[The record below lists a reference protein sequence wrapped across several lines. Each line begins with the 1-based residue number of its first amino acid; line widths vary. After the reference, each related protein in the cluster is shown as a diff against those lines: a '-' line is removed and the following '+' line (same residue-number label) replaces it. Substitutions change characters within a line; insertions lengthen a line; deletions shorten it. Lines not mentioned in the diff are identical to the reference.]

1 MSLVRRLRSTYAE
14 IARTYWSWA
23 PTILLLALVVF
34 VPLAAI
40 DGLVSHVE
48 IDQVDLDSGFK
59 VFALALALG
68 AITATGLL
76 GEVFFSGAV
85 ATMLT
90 HPRDQPVP
98 SLLGIARQLRFGRL
112 IAVDLTYVLI
122 VAVGL
127 ILFIVPGAL
136 AFVWLGLA
144 GPIVELE
151 ERGVGAALK
160 RSFQLVRGNFWFV
173 LWILLPIEIA
183 GDALGEGVAS
193 LVHAVAGHGF
203 LATWLA
209 ETLSN
214 VALSPIF
221 AVAAVLLT
229 IKLIAARDGTG
240 PQLNRAAREPAAA

>member
-1 MSLVRRLRSTYAE
+1 MSLARRLGSTYAE

-23 PTILLLALVVF
+23 PTILLLALIVF

-59 VFALALALG
+59 VFALALAIG

-85 ATMLT
+85 AAMLT
-90 HPRDQPVP
+90 HPRGEPLP
-98 SLLGIARQLRFGRL
+98 SMLAIARQLRYGRL
-112 IAVDLTYVLI
+112 IAVDIVYVLI
-122 VAVGL
+122 VAIGL
-127 ILFIVPGAL
+127 ILFIFPGAL

-183 GDALGEGVAS
+183 GDALGEGIS
-193 LVHAVAGHGF
+193 GIVHAVAGHGY

-209 ETLSN
+209 EMLSN
-214 VALSPIF
+214 VLLSPVF
-221 AVAAVLLT
+221 AVAAVLVT
-229 IKLIAARDGTG
+229 IKLIAAKDGG
-240 PQLNRAAREPAAA
+240 APQLHRDPQPAAA

>member
-1 MSLVRRLRSTYAE
+1 MSLARRLGSTYAE

-23 PTILLLALVVF
+23 PTILLLALIVF

-59 VFALALALG
+59 VFALALAIG

-85 ATMLT
+85 AAMLT
-90 HPRDQPVP
+90 HPRGEPLP
-98 SLLGIARQLRFGRL
+98 SMLAIARQLRYGRL
-112 IAVDLTYVLI
+112 IAVDIVYVLI
-122 VAVGL
+122 VAIGL
-127 ILFIVPGAL
+127 ILFIFPGAL

-173 LWILLPIEIA
+173 LWILLPIEIV
-183 GDALGEGVAS
+183 GDALGEGIAGI
-193 LVHAVAGHGF
+193 VHAVAGHGY
-203 LATWLA
+203 LASWLA
-209 ETLSN
+209 EMLSN
-214 VALSPIF
+214 VLLSPVF

-229 IKLIAARDGTG
+229 IKLIAAKDGAAPRLHRD
-240 PQLNRAAREPAAA
+240 PQPTPA

>member
-1 MSLVRRLRSTYAE
+1 MSLARRLGGTYAE

-23 PTILLLALVVF
+23 PTILLLALIVF

-48 IDQVDLDSGFK
+48 VDQVDLDSGFK
-59 VFALALALG
+59 VFALALAIG

-85 ATMLT
+85 AAMLT
-90 HPRDQPVP
+90 HPRGERLP
-98 SLLGIARQLRFGRL
+98 SMLAIARQLRYGRL
-112 IAVDLTYVLI
+112 IAVDIVYVLV
-122 VAVGL
+122 VAIGL
-127 ILFIVPGAL
+127 ILFILPGAL

-173 LWILLPIEIA
+173 LWILLPIEIV
-183 GDALGEGVAS
+183 GDALCEGIAGI
-193 LVHAVAGHGF
+193 VHGIAGHGY

-209 ETLSN
+209 EMLSN
-214 VALSPIF
+214 VLLSPVF
-221 AVAAVLLT
+221 AVAAVLVT
-229 IKLIAARDGTG
+229 IKLIAAKDGAA
-240 PQLNRAAREPAAA
+240 PQLHRDPQPAPA